1 MKSDKAKIVVE
12 AGGAIAVLLGLVFV
26 GLELRQNTE
35 AVEAATFQALTD
47 ASSNYI
53 LSIASDPELNRI
65 VTAGYADADTL
76 NDPERARFFMVTRSY
91 WVRMQNVYSQWQRG
105 TLSDDDWLLY
115 DNVICGSGEGL
126 NSSHGLVQTFDEHRQ
141 LLTPGFVQFVE
152 RCWANQSSAAAGR

>member
-1 MKSDKAKIVVE
+1 MKSDKAKIIVD
-12 AGGAIAVLLGLVFV
+12 AGGAIAILLGLVFV

-65 VTAGYADADTL
+65 VTTGHADPSAL
-76 NDPERARFFMVTRSY
+76 NEQEYARFFMVNRSY

-105 TLSDDDWLLY
+105 TLNDDDWRLY
-115 DNVICGSGEGL
+115 EYVICGAGEDL
-126 NSSHGLVQTFDEHRQ
+126 NSSQSLILTIDEHGQ
-141 LLTPGFVQFVE
+141 LLTPEFVRYVE
-152 RCWANQSSAAAGR
+152 HCWGN

>member
-1 MKSDKAKIVVE
+1 MKSDKAKLIVE

-65 VTAGYADADTL
+65 VTTGHADPAALNEQEYA
-76 NDPERARFFMVTRSY
+76 RYFMVNRSY

-105 TLSDDDWLLY
+105 TLSNGDWRLY
-115 DNVICGSGEGL
+115 ERVICSLGEGL
-126 NSSHGLVQTFDEHRQ
+126 NSSQGLIQTFDEHREI
-141 LLTPGFVQFVE
+141 LTPEFRQFVE
-152 RCWANQSSAAAGR
+152 RCWGD

>member
-1 MKSDKAKIVVE
+1 MKNEKTKIMVE

-26 GLELRQNTE
+26 AFELRQNTE

-65 VTAGYADADTL
+65 VTTGHVDPAALNEQEYA
-76 NDPERARFFMVTRSY
+76 RYFMVNRSY

-105 TLSDDDWLLY
+105 TLSNDDWLLY
-115 DNVICGSGEGL
+115 KSVICSSGENL
-126 NSSHGLVQTFDEHRQ
+126 NSSQGLMQTFDEHRL
-141 LLTPGFVQFVE
+141 LLTPKFVQFVE
-152 RCWANQSSAAAGR
+152 HCWGN

>member
-53 LSIASDPELNRI
+53 LSLASDPELNRI
-65 VTAGYADADTL
+65 VTVGVADPAALNELDYA
-76 NDPERARFFMVTRSY
+76 RYFMVTRSY
-91 WVRMQNVYSQWQRG
+91 WVRMQNVYSQWKRG
-105 TLSDDDWLLY
+105 TLSNDDWLLY
-115 DNVICGSGEGL
+115 ENGICGSGEGL
-126 NSSHGLVQTFDEHRQ
+126 NSSQGLVQTFDEHRQ
-141 LLTPGFVQFVE
+141 LLTPEFVQFVE
-152 RCWANQSSAAAGR
+152 RCWGN

>member
-1 MKSDKAKIVVE
+1 MKSDKAKLLVE

-65 VTAGYADADTL
+65 VTTGYADPSAL
-76 NDPERARFFMVTRSY
+76 NEQENARFFMINRSY
-91 WVRMQNVYSQWQRG
+91 WVRMQNVYSQWRRG
-105 TLSDDDWLLY
+105 TLSDGDWILY
-115 DNVICGSGEGL
+115 RQVICGSGEDL
-126 NSSHGLVQTFDEHRQ
+126 NSSQGLIQTFNEHRQ
-141 LLTPGFVQFVE
+141 ILTREFSQFVE
-152 RCWANQSSAAAGR
+152 RCWGG

>member
-1 MKSDKAKIVVE
+1 MKSDKAKIIVE
-12 AGGAIAVLLGLVFV
+12 AAGAIAVLLGLVFV

-65 VTAGYADADTL
+65 VTTGHADPTAL
-76 NDPERARFFMVTRSY
+76 NEQEYARFFMVNRAY

-105 TLSDDDWLLY
+105 TLSNDDWLLY
-115 DNVICGSGEGL
+115 EYVICGSGEDL
-126 NSSHGLVQTFDEHRQ
+126 NSSQGRKQTFDEHRK
-141 LLTPGFVQFVE
+141 LLTPEFVQFVE
-152 RCWANQSSAAAGR
+152 RCWNK

>member
-1 MKSDKAKIVVE
+1 MKSDKAKIMVE
-12 AGGAIAVLLGLVFV
+12 AAGAIAVLLGLVFV

-65 VTAGYADADTL
+65 FTTGHADPAALNEQEYA
-76 NDPERARFFMVTRSY
+76 RYFMVNRAY

-115 DNVICGSGEGL
+115 EHVICGSGEDLVSSQGL
-126 NSSHGLVQTFDEHRQ
+126 IQTFDEHRK
-141 LLTPGFVQFVE
+141 LLTPEFVQFVE
-152 RCWANQSSAAAGR
+152 RCWSK